1 VSRIAERANPSQI
14 RHRWQ
19 IPVLSR
25 SLIDFMYTISEFSS
39 STKSHETKY
48 HRFKK
53 GVATENVPSCTGH
66 RFKIVRFKFHH
77 LFLSFFT
84 IFPPSFLYLIPVLRP
99 GCGFYHLAPARTC
112 PRCAV
117 DLRVESS
124 NMYIVPI
131 SVVWYEL
138 ELCYTRLVTRNATHT
153 WRLRLLLPPCSYP
166 F

>member
-1 VSRIAERANPSQI
+1 
-14 RHRWQ
+14 
-19 IPVLSR
+19 
-25 SLIDFMYTISEFSS
+25 
-39 STKSHETKY
+39 
-48 HRFKK
+48 
-53 GVATENVPSCTGH
+53 
-66 RFKIVRFKFHH
+66 
-77 LFLSFFT
+77 
-84 IFPPSFLYLIPVLRP
+84 VLRP